1 MKVDVEQNSSIVLGV
16 RRNTEQNRVEHGGR
30 LLDLVVF
37 DHHRPGDVVAGLV
50 LEVAAA
56 KGQGNLRRC
65 GYRLQ
70 RISDILSLL
79 MQAKLHTSLRHG
91 DSNNLL
97 TDNRILPNVRG
108 SLPPR
113 PKPRPTSSFE
123 GGLPL
128 T

>member
-1 MKVDVEQNSSIVLGV
+1 MHLLPSPPPPFEDTLVGNESREK
-16 RRNTEQNRVEHGGR
+16 RHR